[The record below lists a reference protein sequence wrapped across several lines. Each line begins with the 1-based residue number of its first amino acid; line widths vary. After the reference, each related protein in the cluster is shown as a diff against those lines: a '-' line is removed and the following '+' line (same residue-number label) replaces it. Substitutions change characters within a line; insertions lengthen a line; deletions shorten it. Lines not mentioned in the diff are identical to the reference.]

1 MDYKSCKYYSQGYC
15 LKGEKTAQRMK
26 YTCIERNDCLEVT
39 ATYLKLPYIKP
50 EIYRPKRPL
59 YKKTCVKQ

>member
-1 MDYKSCKYYSQGYC
+1 M
-15 LKGEKTAQRMK
+15 GEKTAQRMK

-39 ATYLKLPYIKP
+39 ATYMKQPYKKP

-59 YKKTCVKQ
+59 YQKPCVK